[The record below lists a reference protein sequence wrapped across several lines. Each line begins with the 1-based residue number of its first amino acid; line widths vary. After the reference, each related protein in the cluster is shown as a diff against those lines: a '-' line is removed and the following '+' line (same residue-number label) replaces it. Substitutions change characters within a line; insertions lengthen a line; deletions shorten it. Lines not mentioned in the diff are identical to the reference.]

1 MPAED
6 VLEAQITALEKLM
19 KVGFEHINERL
30 DEFSQRMVGRVRID
44 RFEAL
49 CSQVDKL
56 DKRQDRHDT
65 RIDKLEKVSFL
76 LGIIGTVAMVVLGA
90 LAVAIATGRLQMVW
104 K

>member
-1 MPAED
+1 MPGED
-6 VLEAQITALEKLM
+6 VLETKINALEKLM
-19 KVGFEHINERL
+19 KVGFEHINKRL
-30 DEFSQRMVGRVRID
+30 DGLAERMVGRVRVD

-49 CSQVDKL
+49 CVQVDKL
-56 DKRQDRHDT
+56 DKRQERHDT
-65 RIDKLEKVSFL
+65 RLDKLEKVSFL